1 MKIKQIEIHNF
12 RSIKS
17 AKFKLNDYSL
27 LIGENNAGKSNVFRA
42 LRIFYEDNLKYDEK
56 TDFPKFNT
64 DDDESWI
71 EIEYQTN
78 PDEQETLK
86 DEYKNTD
93 GILKVRKI
101 LKIQKTIFKPLV
113 KSNQSNIFAY
123 EKGELS
129 TNYFYGA
136 KNISQSK
143 LGKVI
148 FIPEISKVDDNLKM
162 SGPSPLREMI
172 NFVVKKVIT
181 KSESFN
187 RLNQSFE
194 SFNSEFKSEA
204 KDDFSIDELEKDINK
219 EIESWNINFGLN
231 INPIKPT
238 DIVKNLVSHYVQDG
252 NLDNKIVS
260 IDSFGQGLQRHL
272 IYTLLKLSTKYADN
286 STNDSKKEF
295 NPDFTFILFEEPEVF
310 LHPSQQEKINI
321 NLQILSKEKNQQIL
335 ITSHSP
341 IFVSK
346 NISFLSSLIKVKRE
360 SSSKLFQIKNEEI
373 VTLFAD
379 NNSLFEHFR
388 TLLDDPKIEELL
400 KTKIRHYSLA
410 NESDD
415 IELKLEQEKFKYSL
429 WLDGERTSLFFA
441 KHVIICEGASEKVFI
456 DYLLNNEWIELKNKN
471 IYILDSLGKFNI
483 HRYMNLFKY
492 LGINH
497 SVLMDNDENDTQEI
511 VNSFIESNKNEY
523 TNKIVL
529 FDKDLE
535 AFLGIDTPKRKDL
548 KPLNIMYQYN
558 KNNITLDKIYK
569 LKEKLIN
576 LIE

>member
-1 MKIKQIEIHNF
+1 MRIIQIEIHNF

-56 TDFPKFNT
+56 TDFPKFSTEDN
-64 DDDESWI
+64 ESWI
-71 EIEYQTN
+71 EIEYLTN
-78 PDEQETLK
+78 SNEQETLK
-86 DEYKNTD
+86 DEYKNASS
-93 GILKVRKI
+93 ILKVRKI
-101 LKIQKTIFKPLV
+101 LKTHGTKFKSLI

-172 NFVVKKVIT
+172 NFIVKKVIT

-187 RLNQSFE
+187 KLNQSFE
-194 SFNSEFKSEA
+194 TFNNEFKSEV

-219 EIESWNINFGLN
+219 EVESWNINFGLN

-272 IYTLLKLSTKYADN
+272 IYTLLKLSTKYVDN
-286 STNDSKKEF
+286 SSNDSKKEF
-295 NPDFTFILFEEPEVF
+295 NPEYTLILFEEPEAF

-321 NLQILSKEKNQQIL
+321 NLQILSKEENQQIL

-360 SSSKLFQIKNEEI
+360 HSSKLFQIEKEQIEL
-373 VTLFAD
+373 LFED
-379 NNSLFEHFR
+379 NNSLFEHFKS
-388 TLLDDPKIEELL
+388 LLDKPEIEEPL
-400 KTKIRHYSLA
+400 KAKIRKYSLA
-410 NESDD
+410 NEDD
-415 IELKLEQEKFKYSL
+415 DTELKLEQEKFKYSL
-429 WLDGERTSLFFA
+429 WLDSERTSLFFA
-441 KHVIICEGASEKVFI
+441 KKVIICEGASEKIFI
-456 DYLLNNEWIELKNKN
+456 DYLLNNEWFELKNKN

-497 SVLMDNDENDTQEI
+497 SVLMDSDENDTQEI

-523 TNKIVL
+523 TNKIEL
-529 FDKDLE
+529 FNKDLE

-548 KPLNIMYQYN
+548 KPLNIMYQYSN
-558 KNNITLDKIYK
+558 GNIPSGKIEE
-569 LKEKLIN
+569 LKEKIN
-576 LIE
+576 NLTV